1 VKEKQSLALV
11 NIISEDQAVPEV
23 TDTYDLLLGRFGYV
37 PNFYAAM
44 AHHPNALKTFLPFY
58 ASILTTGAVETRYK
72 ELVYLHTS
80 RLNQCR
86 YCSRAHTAA
95 AKRVGLTDQ
104 QIKGLANYRH
114 SDVFDDKEK
123 TILAFAEE
131 VTRQVSGDQET
142 VKERLKKYFS
152 DPQIVE
158 LTLTICMANF
168 TNRFNNAL
176 ELESDI
182 GEK

>member
-1 VKEKQSLALV
+1 LA
-11 NIISEDQAVPEV
+11 IINMISKDQALPEV
-23 TDTYDLLLGRFGYV
+23 TELYDPLLDRFGYV

-44 AHHPNALKTFLPFY
+44 AHHPDALKNFLPFY
-58 ASILTTGAVETRYK
+58 ASILTKGAVETQYK
-72 ELVYLHTS
+72 ELVYLQTS
-80 RLNQCR
+80 MVNECR
-86 YCSRAHTAA
+86 YCTRAHTAA
-95 AKRVGLTDQ
+95 AKRVGITDQ
-104 QIKGLANYRH
+104 QIKALANYRH
-114 SDVFDDKEK
+114 SDEFDEKEK
-123 TILAFAEE
+123 TILAFADY
-131 VTRQVSGDQET
+131 VTRGATGDQES

-152 DPQIVE
+152 DHQIVE